1 MGLISETKLRILQ
14 SIRNEPTYGYDL
26 AEALDL
32 SSGYVY
38 THLKE
43 LREEGM
49 IEVTE
54 EEGDRKIYQLTER
67 GELLVRALEDD
78 S

>member
-1 MGLISETKLRILQ
+1 MGLVSESKLRILQ
-14 SIRNEPTYGYDL
+14 SIQKEPTYGYEL
-26 AEALDL
+26 AETLDL

-54 EEGDRKIYQLTER
+54 EEGDRKIYQLTEN
-67 GELLVRALEDD
+67 GELLLQALED
-78 S
+78 